1 MASHSI
7 SAAKTTPAQPAAPPQ
22 PSLRARVSWTLGN
35 LLLLTGAYLLLFVGG
50 LYSEAEYYRM
60 AARGD
65 NDLPAP
71 RIYSMDVPSQT
82 SGSSAAMPAFEVPV
96 LSGGTSGEQIT
107 SGIPAESEAEFA
119 STIERIMIPSID
131 VDSKVIEVG
140 WKIEVQNGREVAL
153 WQVAEYGVGHH
164 KNSANPGEGENIVL
178 AGHVGGFG
186 KVFRDLYYVEPGDQ
200 VILYSEGQQYL
211 YMIQDH
217 LMLQESGVSAEQR
230 AANARYIE
238 PMGEEMVTLVTCWPA
253 SGRDRYTQ
261 RIIIRAMP
269 YGTANNEV
277 LVRSPGTWTVR

>member
-1 MASHSI
+1 MSSHSI
-7 SAAKTTPAQPAAPPQ
+7 PLEHATPQRPERPQ
-22 PSLRARVSWTLGN
+22 LSLRARVHWTLGN
-35 LLLLTGAYLLLFVGG
+35 LLLLTGLYLLLFVGG

-65 NDLPAP
+65 NNLPAP
-71 RIYSMDVPSQT
+71 QIYSMDVSAT
-82 SGSSAAMPAFEVPV
+82 ESGTAALPAFQVPV
-96 LSGGTSGEQIT
+96 LGGGTSGEQIY
-107 SGIPAESEAEFA
+107 SSVPAEEAAEA
-119 STIERIMIPSID
+119 GSTIERIVIPSIE

-140 WKIEVQNGREVAL
+140 WKVEVKNGREVAL

-164 KNSANPGEGENIVL
+164 KNSANPGAGENIVL

-200 VILYSEGQQYL
+200 IMLYSEGQQYL
-211 YMIQDH
+211 YVVQDY

-230 AANARYIE
+230 AANARYID

-261 RIIIRAMP
+261 RIIIQATP
-269 YGTANNEV
+269 YGTTGGET

>member
-1 MASHSI
+1 MPSHATTAKH
-7 SAAKTTPAQPAAPPQ
+7 AAPEPAARPQ
-22 PSLRARVSWTLGN
+22 PSLRARVHWTLGN
-35 LLLLTGAYLLLFVGG
+35 LLLLAGFYLLLVVGG

-71 RIYSMDVPSQT
+71 QVYSMEISNSENGGT
-82 SGSSAAMPAFEVPV
+82 AEPAFQVPV
-96 LSGGTSGEQIT
+96 LSGGTTGEQIYSSVPDET
-107 SGIPAESEAEFA
+107 AEAPG
-119 STIERIMIPSID
+119 STVDRIIIPSIG

-140 WKIEVQNGREVAL
+140 WKIEVKNGREVAL

-200 VILYSEGQQYL
+200 VILYSEGQQFL
-211 YMIQDH
+211 YVIQDH

-269 YGTANNEV
+269 YGTTNNET

>member
-1 MASHSI
+1 MPGEH
-7 SAAKTTPAQPAAPPQ
+7 AAPPPPARPQ
-22 PSLRARVSWTLGN
+22 PSLRARVHWTLGN
-35 LLLLTGAYLLLFVGG
+35 LLLLTGLYLLLFVGG
-50 LYSEAEYYRM
+50 LYSQAEYYRM

-71 RIYSMDVPSQT
+71 RVYSMEISGTESGT
-82 SGSSAAMPAFEVPV
+82 SGTAAAPAFQVPV
-96 LSGGTSGEQIT
+96 LSGGATDEQIY
-107 SGIPAESEAEFA
+107 SNVPNEAAEDTGSA
-119 STIERIMIPSID
+119 IERIVIPSID

-140 WKIEVQNGREVAL
+140 WKVEVKNGREVAL

-164 KNSANPGEGENIVL
+164 KNSANPGDGENIVL

-200 VILYSEGQQYL
+200 VMLYSEGQQYL
-211 YMIQDH
+211 YVVQDH
-217 LMLQESGVSAEQR
+217 LMLQEAGVSAEQR

-269 YGTANNEV
+269 YGTTTGGDT
-277 LVRSPGTWTVR
+277 LVRSPGTWMAR